1 MSGVS
6 LSDSAGE
13 TLGVSTLAA
22 GQTVT
27 SNAVQITALSG
38 HHFDT
43 ASVTGTATAP
53 GITSV
58 VSAAD
63 TADYTAVKPSISI
76 DDQVMVPG
84 GTWQD
89 VGTLLQNPTT
99 VLSGPVYF
107 RSIVTNTGPTNLA
120 NVSLTDTSN
129 ETLGV
134 TTLTAGQT
142 VTSSTVQ
149 ITAPS

>member
-1 MSGVS
+1 MCLALRVVGLVFFRSIVTNGTGISLSGVS
-6 LSDSAGE
+6 LSDSSGE

-58 VSAAD
+58 VSAAE
-63 TADYTAVKPSISI
+63 TADYTAVSPSISI

-89 VGTLLQNPTT
+89 VGSML
-99 VLSGPVYF
+99 
-107 RSIVTNTGPTNLA
+107 
-120 NVSLTDTSN
+120 
-129 ETLGV
+129 
-134 TTLTAGQT
+134 
-142 VTSSTVQ
+142 
-149 ITAPS
+149 

>member
-1 MSGVS
+1 
-6 LSDSAGE
+6 
-13 TLGVSTLAA
+13 
-22 GQTVT
+22 
-27 SNAVQITALSG
+27 
-38 HHFDT
+38 
-43 ASVTGTATAP
+43 
-53 GITSV
+53 
-58 VSAAD
+58 
-63 TADYTAVKPSISI
+63 
-76 DDQVMVPG
+76 DQVIVPG

-149 ITAPS
+149 ITALSGHNFDTASVVGTATAPGITSSVSAVDTADYS